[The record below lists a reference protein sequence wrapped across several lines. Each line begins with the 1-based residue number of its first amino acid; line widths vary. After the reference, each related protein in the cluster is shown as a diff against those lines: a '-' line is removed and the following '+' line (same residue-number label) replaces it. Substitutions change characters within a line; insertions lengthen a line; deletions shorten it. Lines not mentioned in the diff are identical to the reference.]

1 MLPFSLALRPGEPVV
16 DQVVYAVTRA
26 VVSGQLRPGDRFPS
40 VRTLS
45 QELKVN
51 PNTAQRIVALLV
63 GGRAA
68 RRRARHRHGGDQP
81 PTAKAAR
88 PTAARRADLAALED
102 RLAEPL
108 VVEARR
114 LGLGLADLVDIVRAA
129 GSGWIGGTRGGVDGP
144 RDRDR
149 RLTCRYGRTRAVDDL
164 TMRVPPAASTRCSA
178 RTAPARRRRSR
189 R

>member
-1 MLPFSLALRPGEPVV
+1 MLPFSIALRPGEPVV

-26 VVSGQLRPGDRFPS
+26 VVSGQLRAGDRFPS

-63 GGRAA
+63 EAGLLAVEPGIGTVVTNNSQAGGGSAA
-68 RRRARHRHGGDQP
+68 APRR
-81 PTAKAAR
+81 T
-88 PTAARRADLAALED
+88 DLAALRD

-114 LGLGLADLVDIVRAA
+114 LGLGLADLVEIVRARWKA
-129 GSGWIGGTRGGVDGP
+129 LDT
-144 RDRDR
+144 
-149 RLTCRYGRTRAVDDL
+149 
-164 TMRVPPAASTRCSA
+164 
-178 RTAPARRRRSR
+178 SR
-189 R
+189 

>member
-1 MLPFSLALRPGEPVV
+1 MLPFSLTLRPGEPVV

-40 VRTLS
+40 VRALS

-63 GGRAA
+63 EAGLLAVEPGIGTVVSGQAGRGAA
-68 RRRARHRHGGDQP
+68 P
-81 PTAKAAR
+81 KKA
-88 PTAARRADLAALED
+88 DVAALGD

-114 LGLGLADLVDIVRAA
+114 VGLGLTDLVDLV
-129 GSGWIGGTRGGVDGP
+129 
-144 RDRDR
+144 RDRWK
-149 RLTCRYGRTRAVDDL
+149 RLTE
-164 TMRVPPAASTRCSA
+164 
-178 RTAPARRRRSR
+178 SR
-189 R
+189 

>member
-1 MLPFSLALRPGEPVV
+1 MLPFSIALRPGEPVV

-45 QELKVN
+45 QALKVN

-63 GGRAA
+63 EAGLLGVEPGIGTVVTNQRSGRGSGGAAA
-68 RRRARHRHGGDQP
+68 RRE
-81 PTAKAAR
+81 
-88 PTAARRADLAALED
+88 DLASLGE

-114 LGLGLADLVDIVRAA
+114 LGLDLNALLDMVRAHWKRLD
-129 GSGWIGGTRGGVDGP
+129 GSR
-144 RDRDR
+144 
-149 RLTCRYGRTRAVDDL
+149 
-164 TMRVPPAASTRCSA
+164 
-178 RTAPARRRRSR
+178 
-189 R
+189 

>member
-40 VRTLS
+40 VRALS

-51 PNTAQRIVALLV
+51 PNTAQRIVALLTEAGLLAV
-63 GGRAA
+63 EPGIGTVVASQDTGRGAGRA
-68 RRRARHRHGGDQP
+68 
-81 PTAKAAR
+81 
-88 PTAARRADLAALED
+88 AARRAELAELED

-114 LGLGLADLVDIVRAA
+114 LGMTLAELVEI
-129 GSGWIGGTRGGVDGP
+129 IRGGWK
-144 RDRDR
+144 
-149 RLTCRYGRTRAVDDL
+149 RLDQ
-164 TMRVPPAASTRCSA
+164 
-178 RTAPARRRRSR
+178 SR
-189 R
+189 

>member
-1 MLPFSLALRPGEPVV
+1 MLPFSLALRPGEPIV

-26 VVSGQLRPGDRFPS
+26 VVSGQLRAGERFPS

-63 GGRAA
+63 EAGLLAVEPGIGTVVTGREPGRSAGHA
-68 RRRARHRHGGDQP
+68 
-81 PTAKAAR
+81 
-88 PTAARRADLAALED
+88 AARRADLTVLED

-114 LGLGLADLVDIVRAA
+114 LGLTLTELIDVL
-129 GSGWIGGTRGGVDGP
+129 
-144 RDRDR
+144 RDRWK
-149 RLTCRYGRTRAVDDL
+149 RLHER
-164 TMRVPPAASTRCSA
+164 
-178 RTAPARRRRSR
+178 
-189 R
+189 

>member
-26 VVSGQLRPGDRFPS
+26 VVSGQLRVGDRFPS

-63 GGRAA
+63 EAGLLAVEPGIGTVVTDRQHSGAGPA
-68 RRRARHRHGGDQP
+68 GSS
-81 PTAKAAR
+81 
-88 PTAARRADLAALED
+88 RRADLAALQD

-114 LGLGLADLVDIVRAA
+114 IGLGLGDLVEIVRARWKA
-129 GSGWIGGTRGGVDGP
+129 LDT
-144 RDRDR
+144 
-149 RLTCRYGRTRAVDDL
+149 
-164 TMRVPPAASTRCSA
+164 
-178 RTAPARRRRSR
+178 SR
-189 R
+189 

>member
-40 VRTLS
+40 VRALS

-63 GGRAA
+63 EAGFLAVEPGIGTVVTSHVAGSGAADAAA
-68 RRRARHRHGGDQP
+68 RRSE
-81 PTAKAAR
+81 
-88 PTAARRADLAALED
+88 LAALQE

-114 LGLGLADLVDIVRAA
+114 LGLGLADLVEIVRAR
-129 GSGWIGGTRGGVDGP
+129 WK
-144 RDRDR
+144 
-149 RLTCRYGRTRAVDDL
+149 RLDN
-164 TMRVPPAASTRCSA
+164 
-178 RTAPARRRRSR
+178 SR
-189 R
+189 

>member
-63 GGRAA
+63 EGRLLAVEPGVGTVVTSHTTAGAA
-68 RRRARHRHGGDQP
+68 D
-81 PTAKAAR
+81 
-88 PTAARRADLAALED
+88 TAARRSELAALQSGSPN
-102 RLAEPL
+102 RWSSKPA
-108 VVEARR
+108 AR
-114 LGLGLADLVDIVRAA
+114 LGLATWSTSCARAGNGCDGNVR
-129 GSGWIGGTRGGVDGP
+129 
-144 RDRDR
+144 
-149 RLTCRYGRTRAVDDL
+149 
-164 TMRVPPAASTRCSA
+164 
-178 RTAPARRRRSR
+178 
-189 R
+189 

>member
-26 VVSGQLRPGDRFPS
+26 VVSGQLRSGDRFPS

-51 PNTAQRIVALLV
+51 PNTAQRIVALLAE
-63 GGRAA
+63 GGLLAVEPGIGTVVTNHTTAAGAMEAGA
-68 RRRARHRHGGDQP
+68 RRGE
-81 PTAKAAR
+81 
-88 PTAARRADLAALED
+88 LAALQE

-114 LGLGLADLVDIVRAA
+114 LGLGLGELVDIVRARWKRLDA
-129 GSGWIGGTRGGVDGP
+129 DGRGEVG
-144 RDRDR
+144 
-149 RLTCRYGRTRAVDDL
+149 
-164 TMRVPPAASTRCSA
+164 
-178 RTAPARRRRSR
+178 
-189 R
+189 

>member
-16 DQVVYAVTRA
+16 DQVVYAVTRS

-45 QELKVN
+45 RALRVN

-63 GGRAA
+63 DSGLLAVEPGIGTVVTVPVTGGGAGDAAA
-68 RRRARHRHGGDQP
+68 RRSE
-81 PTAKAAR
+81 
-88 PTAARRADLAALED
+88 LAVLQE

-114 LGLGLADLVDIVRAA
+114 LGLSLSELIETVRAR
-129 GSGWIGGTRGGVDGP
+129 WKRLDEP
-144 RDRDR
+144 R
-149 RLTCRYGRTRAVDDL
+149 
-164 TMRVPPAASTRCSA
+164 
-178 RTAPARRRRSR
+178 
-189 R
+189 

>member
-63 GGRAA
+63 EAGLLAVEPGIGTVVTSHATAGGAA
-68 RRRARHRHGGDQP
+68 DA
-81 PTAKAAR
+81 
-88 PTAARRADLAALED
+88 AARRANW
-102 RLAEPL
+102 
-108 VVEARR
+108 RR
-114 LGLGLADLVDIVRAA
+114 CRSGSPSRSWSKRA
-129 GSGWIGGTRGGVDGP
+129 GSGSGSANWSTSCARAGNGWIGRQREV
-144 RDRDR
+144 R
-149 RLTCRYGRTRAVDDL
+149 
-164 TMRVPPAASTRCSA
+164 
-178 RTAPARRRRSR
+178 
-189 R
+189 

>member
-1 MLPFSLALRPGEPVV
+1 MLPFSIALRPGEPVV

-63 GGRAA
+63 EAGLLAVEPGIGTAVTA
-68 RRRARHRHGGDQP
+68 RELGKGAGQ
-81 PTAKAAR
+81 
-88 PTAARRADLAALED
+88 TAARRADLAVLED

-114 LGLGLADLVDIVRAA
+114 LGLNLTELIELV
-129 GSGWIGGTRGGVDGP
+129 
-144 RDRDR
+144 RDRWK
-149 RLTCRYGRTRAVDDL
+149 RLHER
-164 TMRVPPAASTRCSA
+164 
-178 RTAPARRRRSR
+178 
-189 R
+189 

>member
-1 MLPFSLALRPGEPVV
+1 MLPFSLTVRPGEPIV

-40 VRTLS
+40 VRALS

-63 GGRAA
+63 GAGLLAVEPGIGTLVANQARQTSDAA
-68 RRRARHRHGGDQP
+68 A
-81 PTAKAAR
+81 
-88 PTAARRADLAALED
+88 TAARRDDRRALED

-114 LGLGLADLVDIVRAA
+114 LGLTLAELVEIVRAR
-129 GSGWIGGTRGGVDGP
+129 WK
-144 RDRDR
+144 
-149 RLTCRYGRTRAVDDL
+149 RLDQ
-164 TMRVPPAASTRCSA
+164 
-178 RTAPARRRRSR
+178 SR
-189 R
+189 

>member
-1 MLPFSLALRPGEPVV
+1 MLPFSLTLRPGDPVV
-16 DQVVYAVTRA
+16 EQVVYAVTRA

-63 GGRAA
+63 EAGLLAVEPGIGTVVTGGGPRGAA
-68 RRRARHRHGGDQP
+68 PR
-81 PTAKAAR
+81 KAEV
-88 PTAARRADLAALED
+88 AALAD

-114 LGLGLADLVDIVRAA
+114 VGLGLTDLVELV
-129 GSGWIGGTRGGVDGP
+129 
-144 RDRDR
+144 RDRWR
-149 RLTCRYGRTRAVDDL
+149 RLTE
-164 TMRVPPAASTRCSA
+164 A
-178 RTAPARRRRSR
+178 R
-189 R
+189 